1 MSDTP
6 AVVNTRLVARWAL
19 PEPDA
24 PACFACAGQ
33 PADTLLVSACEADLR
48 QHLASQPGR
57 VFIGD
62 AALDDSTLIERLV
75 AEFGDQRI
83 GVWLDTAPMSV
94 SWALET
100 QSNADFRTVTPSMPE
115 PCWEI
120 LASHGERTGT
130 RADWWIGEMLARG
143 ACAALVR
150 ADLDRQ
156 GAQRDRDLNI
166 CAGLAERYGE
176 RFWLTPANA
185 SACDLADWVCY
196 GHASRFVLPADWP
209 GSGLPE
215 PESSDAHVYA

>member
-1 MSDTP
+1 MSEAS
-6 AVVNTRLVARWAL
+6 AVVNTLRIARWAP
-19 PEPDA
+19 PEADA

-33 PADTLLVSACEADLR
+33 AADTLLASASEADLR
-48 QHLASQPGR
+48 QHLQTRPGR

-62 AALDDSTLIERLV
+62 AALDDSTLIKRLV
-75 AEFGDQRI
+75 AEFGGERI

-94 SWALET
+94 RWALET
-100 QSNADFRTVTPSMPE
+100 ESNADFRTVTPSMPE

-120 LASHGERTGT
+120 LASNGERTGT

-166 CAGLAERYGE
+166 CAGLTEHYGE
-176 RFWLTPANA
+176 QLWLTPANA
-185 SACDLADWVCY
+185 NTCDLGDWTCY

-209 GSGLPE
+209 DSGLSE
-215 PESSDAHVYA
+215 PETNEAPAHA